1 MAIVLIIPLL
11 IIMLIFVII
20 YTQKGIHWITSM
32 MLLTLLTWLVI
43 PSSQGVIQ
51 TIVGKALFSLIV
63 ILLLLS
69 ARYFSR
75 LYQRRGMK
83 ILKEYWKRK

>member
-20 YTQKGIHWITSM
+20 YAQKGIYWITSM

>member
-20 YTQKGIHWITSM
+20 YAQKGIYWITSM

-69 ARYFSR
+69 DRYFSR